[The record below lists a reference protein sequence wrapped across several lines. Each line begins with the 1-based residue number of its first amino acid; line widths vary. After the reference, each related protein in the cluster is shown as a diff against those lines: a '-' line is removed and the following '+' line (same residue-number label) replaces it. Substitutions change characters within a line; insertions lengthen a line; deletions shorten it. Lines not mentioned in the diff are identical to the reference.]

1 MFKKFTFVLF
11 LVCFVFTITK
21 AQVNYWS
28 LSGNGDATSVSF
40 IGTTNAYPFIIKTN
54 NISRVYIPS
63 NNNYLGIGTDSP
75 VSTLHLHD
83 QSYKPH
89 YNCVRMT
96 NNITGSS
103 LTDGFILLLDTREAS
118 IQQLEKANLRILNNG
133 SGMVIDTNGYVG
145 FNTLKPKQKIHVV
158 DHNILISHTSA
169 KAPGSANGS
178 LLFGSEVNSAYPYG
192 AWGIEY
198 MNNDA
203 DGYGLNFW
211 KTWDSQNIGFNY
223 GLFLSDSGNVGIG
236 TNRPLAKLTVNG
248 NICAK
253 EVRVSLEGSP
263 CWPDYVFEKT
273 YPLMKLQDLS
283 QFVKTNGH
291 LPGVPAATEV
301 EQNGV
306 DLGDMNM
313 LLLKKIEEMTLYI
326 LDLEERVR
334 QLEEMEV
341 AR

>member
-1 MFKKFTFVLF
+1 MPKKITIVLF

-28 LSGNGDATSVSF
+28 LSGNGNATSSSF

-54 NISRVYIPS
+54 NTPRVYIPS
-63 NNNYLGIGTDSP
+63 NNNYLGIGTNSP

-83 QSYKPH
+83 PSQKPVK
-89 YNCVRMT
+89 NSIRMT
-96 NNITGSS
+96 SVSTG
-103 LTDGFILLLDTREAS
+103 TTEFDGFIIELMGKEAS
-118 IQQLEKANLRILNNG
+118 ILQREKANLRILNNG

-198 MNNDA
+198 MNNDV